1 MLPRKY
7 LHLNM
12 SCAGGGLLPG
22 DERLYLGE
30 NRMLLDQAALSENF
44 WLPPNNFEQIGV
56 QTCAA
61 LYDNVTKKLK
71 PLTILRRGSSMEF
84 S

>member
-1 MLPRKY
+1 MLPWKY

-30 NRMLLDQAALSENF
+30 NWMLLDQAALSENF

-56 QTCAA
+56 QACTA
-61 LYDNVTKKLK
+61 LYDNITKKLK
-71 PLTILRRGSSMEF
+71 PLTILRRGSNMEF